1 MSKYYVKLHIKDC
14 KEIEKI
20 KIDYSIF
27 SVSETET
34 GFKSNVSSQEFVGF
48 KKNKK
53 FLYKRTKSKNSVMFE
68 FVFETDKK
76 TEETEKEILPIIKK
90 FIKPRVKF
98 RFKKKIEERIS
109 RILR

>member
-1 MSKYYVKLHIKDC
+1 
-14 KEIEKI
+14 
-20 KIDYSIF
+20 
-27 SVSETET
+27 
-34 GFKSNVSSQEFVGF
+34 
-48 KKNKK
+48 
-53 FLYKRTKSKNSVMFE
+53 MFE

-76 TEETEKEILPIIKK
+76 ILEAEKEILPIIKK